1 MMNTKAFRSIFA
13 CLIAMLLVITMVP
26 VAVFAEDAAD
36 TTVEEVADTTVAEAA
51 ETTAAVDEH
60 EGHDHADETD
70 EAEEKSL
77 GLGFWISIGVL
88 GALVIVGVVFAII
101 KREKLKTW
109 LLSYKSEFKK
119 IVWSSKNDVKKNTI
133 VVVVAIVIVAV
144 IVGLLDF
151 AFSKGIIA
159 LGQLF

>member
-1 MMNTKAFRSIFA
+1 MNTKAFRSIFA

-26 VAVFAEDAAD
+26 MTALAADDAAD
-36 TTVEEVADTTVAEAA
+36 DAVLLSATAE
-51 ETTAAVDEH
+51 DEH
-60 EGHDHADETD
+60 EGHDHAGETD
-70 EAEEKSL
+70 EEEEKSL

-109 LLSYKSEFKK
+109 LLSYKSELKK

>member
-26 VAVFAEDAAD
+26 MTALAADDAAEV
-36 TTVEEVADTTVAEAA
+36 TTEESVLLSAPVE
-51 ETTAAVDEH
+51 DEH
-60 EGHDHADETD
+60 EGHDHADETK
-70 EAEEKSL
+70 EEEKTL
-77 GLGFWISIGVL
+77 GLGFWISMGVL

-101 KREKLKTW
+101 KREKLKVW
-109 LLSYKSEFKK
+109 LLSYKSELKK

-133 VVVVAIVIVAV
+133 VVVVAVVAIAIV
-144 IVGLLDF
+144 VGLLDF

-159 LGQLF
+159 LGNLF